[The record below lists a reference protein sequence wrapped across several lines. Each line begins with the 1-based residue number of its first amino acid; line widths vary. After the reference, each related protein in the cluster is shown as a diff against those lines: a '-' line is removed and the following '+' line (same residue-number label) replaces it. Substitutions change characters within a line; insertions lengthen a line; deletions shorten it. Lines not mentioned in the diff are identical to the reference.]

1 MKFQR
6 TLLAVA
12 LSAPLPSAWAE
23 TPKSEPAIENI
34 TVMGVRERLYEM
46 LFRKPK

>member
-12 LSAPLPSAWAE
+12 LSATLPSAWAE